1 MFLCVGVMYDRVHSR
16 EISAYGGVVNT
27 MPKFAA
33 FMVLFALANAG
44 LPGTSGFV
52 GEFLVILASFKAN
65 VWYAFFAGTTLVLGA
80 AYTLW
85 MVKRV
90 IFGEIANDHV
100 RELTDLNGREFL
112 VLGVLAIAV
121 LLVGLWRSRSW
132 FRRSSLKPVESA
144 MNGFNVAEFNAGL
157 HYASPEIFLGLAAC
171 AILML
176 DLLLSDAQRSWTG
189 VLSVLALLTAAVL
202 SAVEPV
208 GQRIVALG
216 GLYELDRMAQVLKVV
231 TLLSVAVVFVYST
244 DYLKRR
250 AMLKGEYYVLG
261 LFATLGA
268 MALISAG
275 SLITLYLG
283 LELMS
288 LCLYAM
294 VAFDRD
300 SGIAAESAIKYF
312 VLGSMA
318 SGTLLYGMSIVYGV
332 TGYLE
337 LASIALV
344 ARSGYGANIGLLF
357 GIAFI
362 IVGIGFKL
370 GAVPFHM
377 WIPDVYEGSPTC
389 VTVFIGTASKLAAFA
404 LAMRLLPEALG
415 ASQPDWSQ
423 MLVVLAVLSMGIG
436 TVIAIAQTNLKR
448 MLAYSTISHI
458 GYILL
463 GILAGTPQGY
473 QAAMFYMISYVLV
486 TSGAFGM
493 ILLLARQGFEAD
505 KLVDFRGL
513 NARSPWFAGMMAI
526 LMFSLA
532 GVPPFI
538 GFWAKLGVIQAVLGV
553 SYTWLAVVAVLFS
566 VVAAFFYLR
575 VVKLMYFDDPT
586 DRAPIGGSTLMR
598 AVLSLNA
605 LAAFALGVVPGSL
618 IALCQRALP

>member
-1 MFLCVGVMYDRVHSR
+1 
-16 EISAYGGVVNT
+16 
-27 MPKFAA
+27 
-33 FMVLFALANAG
+33 
-44 LPGTSGFV
+44 
-52 GEFLVILASFKAN
+52 
-65 VWYAFFAGTTLVLGA
+65 
-80 AYTLW
+80 
-85 MVKRV
+85 
-90 IFGEIANDHV
+90 
-100 RELTDLNGREFL
+100 
-112 VLGVLAIAV
+112 
-121 LLVGLWRSRSW
+121 
-132 FRRSSLKPVESA
+132 

-157 HYASPEIFLGLAAC
+157 HYATPEIFLGLAAC
-171 AILML
+171 AILLL
-176 DLLLSDAQRSWTG
+176 DLVLDDSRRSWTG
-189 VLSVLALLTAAVL
+189 VLATVALLVTAVL
-202 SAVEPV
+202 SAVQPV
-208 GQRIVALG
+208 GPRVVALG
-216 GLYELDRMAQVLKVV
+216 GLFELDRMAQALKVV
-231 TLLSVAVVFVYST
+231 TLITVAVVFVYST

-250 AMLKGEYYVLG
+250 AILKGEYYVLG

-268 MALISAG
+268 MALISAAN
-275 SLITLYLG
+275 LITLYLG
-283 LELMS
+283 LELLS

-332 TGYLE
+332 TGHLD
-337 LASIALV
+337 LASIAMV
-344 ARSGYGANIGLLF
+344 IRSGYAANIGLLF

-362 IVGIGFKL
+362 IVGVGFKL

-423 MLVVLAVLSMGIG
+423 MLVVLAVLSMVIG
-436 TVIAIAQTNLKR
+436 NVVAIAQTNIKR

-473 QAAMFYMISYVLV
+473 QAAMFYMISYVIV
-486 TSGAFGM
+486 ASGAFGVV
-493 ILLLARQGFEAD
+493 LLLARQGFESD
-505 KLVDFRGL
+505 KLVDFKGL

-538 GFWAKLGVIQAVLGV
+538 GFWAKLGVVQAVLGV

-566 VVAAFFYLR
+566 VVGAFFYLR

-586 DRAPIGGSTLMR
+586 DSTQIGGSALMR
-598 AVLSLNA
+598 TVLSLNA
-605 LAAFALGVVPGSL
+605 LAAFVLGVVPGSL
-618 IALCQRALP
+618 IALCQHVLP